1 MKEKRYFCDFWFGPS
16 ESFKR
21 VFTIFWMATLIISVV
36 ISTAIYCFMSLNYRN
51 ELESYSES
59 TYQHLNEI
67 ADNII
72 SKEQGI
78 NLSAIPED
86 VAEYEILKKDD
97 RLVFKY
103 SLDNNKGMQFAAP
116 ARMELE
122 LSEDF
127 EIISSRTN
135 YVSEE
140 RYVRDVKLV
149 MIFASFCIGAVSW
162 IVISIV
168 VALGCTI
175 AAFISRANKK
185 KDKILS

>member
-1 MKEKRYFCDFWFGPS
+1 MKEKRYFCDIWFGTG

-21 VFTIFWMATLIISVV
+21 LYTISMVSALIILIVGCVV
-36 ISTAIYCFMSLNYRN
+36 GYGIISLNYGY
-51 ELESYSES
+51 ELDSYSES
-59 TYQHLNEI
+59 TYQHLIEI

-86 VAEYEILKKDD
+86 VAEYEIVRKGDNIT
-97 RLVFKY
+97 FKY

-116 ARMELE
+116 ARIEFE
-122 LSEDF
+122 LSEDY
-127 EIISSRTN
+127 EIISRQTN

-140 RYVRDVKLV
+140 RYVRDIKLV
-149 MIFASFCIGAVSW
+149 MAFAAFSVGAVSW
-162 IVISIV
+162 IVFSISV
-168 VALGCTI
+168 VIGCTI

-185 KDKILS
+185 NKNIS